1 MLFSLS
7 LVRVCVVCL
16 LAYPAT
22 SSAQLLAEPKISLK
36 PFTTDG
42 CCMWIYG
49 TSKNPHLWRHCCVTH
64 DKDYW
69 LGGTEAQRKLS
80 DENLRACI
88 IQTDNKAM
96 GEYLY
101 MSVRWGGAPQWMTPY
116 RWGYG
121 WDYLD
126 GGRPRGYKTPSEQE
140 QVEIKLRLP
149 QAEQVIAEDA
159 IKHPPLVKAAEKESA
174 P

>member
-1 MLFSLS
+1 MRISLPVVRICAVWL
-7 LVRVCVVCL
+7 LVYL
-16 LAYPAT
+16 PI
-22 SSAQLLAEPKISLK
+22 SNAQPLAEAKISLK

-42 CCMWIYG
+42 CSMWIDG
-49 TSKNPHLWRHCCVTH
+49 SPTNPYLWRHCCVAH

-80 DENLRACI
+80 DERLRACV
-88 IQTDNKAM
+88 IQTDSKAM

-101 MSVRWGGAPQWMTPY
+101 INVRWGGAPNWLTPY

-126 GGRPRGYKTPSEQE
+126 AGKPRGYKIPSEAEQE
-140 QVEIKLRLP
+140 AIKLRLP

-159 IKHPPLVKAAEKESA
+159 LKHPPLIKDDKK
-174 P
+174 

>member
-1 MLFSLS
+1 MWM
-7 LVRVCVVCL
+7 
-16 LAYPAT
+16 
-22 SSAQLLAEPKISLK
+22 
-36 PFTTDG
+36 DG
-42 CCMWIYG
+42 
-49 TSKNPHLWRHCCVTH
+49 TRANPYLWRHCCVAH

-69 LGGTEAQRKLS
+69 LGGTEADRKLS

-88 IQTDNKAM
+88 IKTDNKVM

-126 GGRPRGYKTPSEQE
+126 AGKPRGYKIPTEAEQE
-140 QVEIKLRLP
+140 MIKLRLP
-149 QAEQVIAEDA
+149 DAEQVIAEDA
-159 IKHPPLVKAAEKESA
+159 IKHPVPVKPTKK
-174 P
+174 

>member
-1 MLFSLS
+1 MRFVV
-7 LVRVCVVCL
+7 LVLVMVLRVCVVWML
-16 LAYPAT
+16 VYWPST
-22 SSAQLLAEPKISLK
+22 NAQLLAEPKLSLK
-36 PFTTDG
+36 AFTTDG
-42 CCMWIYG
+42 CSMWMDG
-49 TSKNPHLWRHCCVTH
+49 TLAQPYLWRHCCVAH

-69 LGGTEAQRKLS
+69 LGGTEAQRNIS

-88 IQTDNKAM
+88 IQTGNKFM

-126 GGRPRGYKTPSEQE
+126 AGKPRGYKIPSDAEQAA
-140 QVEIKLRLP
+140 IRLRLP
-149 QAEQVIAEDA
+149 QAEAVIAEDA
-159 IKHPPLVKAAEKESA
+159 IKHPR
-174 P
+174 

>member
-1 MLFSLS
+1 MRISL
-7 LVRVCVVCL
+7 LAVRVCVVCL
-16 LAYPAT
+16 LVYLPAG
-22 SSAQLLAEPKISLK
+22 SAQPLVEPKISLK
-36 PFTTDG
+36 PFATDG
-42 CCMWIYG
+42 CSMWIDG
-49 TSKNPHLWRHCCVTH
+49 TPANPYLWRHCCVAH

-80 DENLRACI
+80 DETLRACV
-88 IQTDNKAM
+88 TKADSKAM

-101 MSVRWGGAPQWMTPY
+101 MNVRWGGAPNWLTPY

-126 GGRPRGYKTPSEQE
+126 EGKPRGYKVPTEAE
-140 QVEIKLRLP
+140 EREIQIRLP

-159 IKHPPLVKAAEKESA
+159 IKHPVQIKNTKK
-174 P
+174 